1 MADRDGDRISRLT
14 FCGVVI
20 DDKFALEEE
29 GTEAADMLVPLLL
42 FLNGLCVGLWP
53 AVADGIRASEG
64 TLAGAVR
71 AITASAT
78 TALALA
84 EASTEVMKEEEEEEE
99 EEEEGEGFFPAGAAV
114 ERMETL
120 PVVDDVD
127 VVTVAL

>member
-29 GTEAADMLVPLLL
+29 GIEAADMLVPLLL

-84 EASTEVMKEEEEEEE
+84 EASTEVMKEEEEE
-99 EEEEGEGFFPAGAAV
+99 GEGFFPAGAAV